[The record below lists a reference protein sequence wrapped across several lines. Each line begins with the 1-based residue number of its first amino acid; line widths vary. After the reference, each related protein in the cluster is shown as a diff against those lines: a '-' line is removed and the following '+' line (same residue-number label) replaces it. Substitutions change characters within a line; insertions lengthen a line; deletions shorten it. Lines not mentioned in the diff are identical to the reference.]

1 MGLIK
6 KKRCRNCGE
15 LFIPDYR
22 NRERQKYCDKAAC
35 KKASKTASQ
44 EKWLKKPENENYFH
58 GPENIQRVR
67 EWRKSNPGYG
77 KRSPLKSPQ
86 PLQDTCEPEQAE
98 NIDDNTHF
106 ANNALQDLCELQPSV
121 IVGLI
126 ALFTGSSLQ
135 DNIEETFLRVQQL
148 GQDILSFN
156 PESNGGKNYDCKVCD
171 LSGSVAK
178 NSQEFH
184 LD

>member
-35 KKASKTASQ
+35 KKASKAASQ
-44 EKWLKKPENENYFH
+44 EKWLGKPENKNYFC
-58 GPENIQRVR
+58 GPTNVQRVR
-67 EWRKSNPGYG
+67 DWRNVNPGYG
-77 KRSPLKSPQ
+77 KRYPSKSPQ
-86 PLQDTCEPEQAE
+86 PLQDTCELEQAE
-98 NIDDNTHF
+98 NIDNSTHF
-106 ANNALQDLCELQPSV
+106 TKNALQDFCELQPAD

-156 PESNGGKNYDCKVCD
+156 PKSNGGKNYDCKICD
-171 LSGSVAK
+171 LPGPAAK
-178 NSQEFH
+178 DPQEFH